1 MVFVNVTRSFSSTR
15 GTFDKLYKLTKYVK
29 PIDTSTYKAGDK
41 VPVNTQGGKRIT
53 IPSNKRFYPLYP
65 YEALFFKQQN
75 TGLYGGLQK
84 TSSKTCS
91 ESGNKNLR
99 THKPNIVRQSLY
111 SEILNKS
118 IKLKVATRV
127 LKTIDKEGGLD
138 EYLLKDKPARIKTLG
153 KVGWQLRYQLLKR
166 LQDNEKQQ
174 SGIYST
180 YKQYQIG
187 VGKHKLLD
195 ELYPLV
201 YRNLYVPIT
210 KKQFLID
217 HSYKTSEEICQSLE
231 QLGYDLTKVSKS
243 V

>member
-1 MVFVNVTRSFSSTR
+1 MLGIRAFSTSPTRA
-15 GTFDKLYKLTKYVK
+15 DKLYKLTKYVK
-29 PIDTSTYKAGDK
+29 PINTTVYKAGDK
-41 VPVNTQGGKRIT
+41 LPVDTRYGKKIS
-53 IPSNKRFYPLYP
+53 IPPNKRFFPLYP

-99 THKPNIVRQSLY
+99 SHKPNVVKQTLY

-118 IKLKVATRV
+118 LKLKVATRV

-138 EYLLKDKPARIKTLG
+138 QYLLKDKPARVKTLG
-153 KVGWQLRYQLLKR
+153 KVGWRLKYQLLHR
-166 LQDNEKQQ
+166 LQLQEKQQ
-174 SGIYST
+174 SGVFCQ
-180 YKQYQIG
+180 YKQHKIS
-187 VGKHKLLD
+187 VGKQKLLQ

-201 YRNLYVPIT
+201 YRDLYVPLT

-217 HSYKTSEEICQSLE
+217 HSYKTSEEICELLE
-231 QLGYDLTKVSKS
+231 KYDFDFSTVT